1 MDGHPMHELSP
12 CTIRAADDDVTVVGF
27 VRAFDGDTLTIGSED
42 IVRGLAAG
50 RDVTVQVLDEVRG
63 ECLYAGFVSRV
74 AGDQVD
80 IADVDLVATLQK
92 REVARVRTSVP
103 CHGVVSRP
111 TEVFLEG
118 VDGGEGAERAAPSG
132 GDHGLDFTVLDISAH
147 GMRILARE
155 TVPVGSVIRFEF
167 PELDVPFLLAAVVV
181 RVQESRT
188 GMHYG
193 CRFEGTSAREADAL
207 FGYVMRTQGAQRRE
221 RLRI

>member
-1 MDGHPMHELSP
+1 MHELSP
-12 CTIRAADDDVTVVGF
+12 CTVRAADHDVTVVGF
-27 VRAFDGDTLTIGSED
+27 VRAFEGDTLTIGTED
-42 IVRGLAAG
+42 LVRGLG
-50 RDVTVQVLDEVRG
+50 VGGDVTVQVLDEVRG

-103 CHGVVSRP
+103 CHGVVTRP
-111 TEVFLEG
+111 AEVFLEG
-118 VDGGEGAERAAPSG
+118 VDAGEHTPPV

-147 GMRILARE
+147 GMRVLARD

-167 PELDVPFLLAAVVV
+167 PELDTPFLLAAVVV

-188 GMHYG
+188 GVHYG
-193 CRFEGTSAREADAL
+193 CRFEGTTDREADAL
-207 FGYVMRTQGAQRRE
+207 FAYVMRTQGAQRRE

>member
-1 MDGHPMHELSP
+1 MHELSP

-27 VRAFDGDTLTIGSED
+27 VRALEGDTLTIGSED
-42 IVRGLAAG
+42 IVRGLAVG

-103 CHGVVSRP
+103 CRGVVSRP
-111 TEVFLEG
+111 AEVFLEG
-118 VDGGEGAERAAPSG
+118 LDAADPTQPPGGEHE
-132 GDHGLDFTVLDISAH
+132 LDFTVLDISAH
-147 GMRILARE
+147 GMRVLARD

-167 PELDVPFLLAAVVV
+167 PELDAPFLIAAVVV
-181 RVQESRT
+181 RGQESRT

-193 CRFEGTSAREADAL
+193 CRFEGTTAREADAL

>member
-1 MDGHPMHELSP
+1 MHELSP
-12 CTIRAADDDVTVVGF
+12 CTVRAADDDVTVVGF
-27 VRAFDGDTLTIGSED
+27 VRAFEGDTLSLGSED
-42 IVRGLAAG
+42 LVRGLTVGA
-50 RDVTVQVLDEVRG
+50 DVTVQVLDEVRG
-63 ECLYAGFVSRV
+63 ECLYAGFVARV

-103 CHGVVSRP
+103 CHGVVTRP
-111 TEVFLEG
+111 AEAFLEG
-118 VDGGEGAERAAPSG
+118 LDGEEHAPPG
-132 GDHGLDFTVLDISAH
+132 GDHTLDFTVLDISAH
-147 GMRILARE
+147 GMRVLARDS
-155 TVPVGSVIRFEF
+155 VPVGSVIRFEF

-193 CRFEGTSAREADAL
+193 CRFEGTTDREADAL
-207 FGYVMRTQGAQRRE
+207 FSYVLRTQGAQRRE